1 MNNLKELLDSFSGL
15 SLAVIG
21 DICLDLYYFL
31 SNEKSE
37 ISVETGLQTQSVS
50 RCKHE
55 AGGAANVA
63 VNLKALGAGVTDLYG
78 VVGDDFYGGILRQ
91 LLEPRGVNCSGI
103 ISQDHDWDTNVYHK
117 VYREG
122 REEPRYDMGN
132 FNRIS
137 QKVQDMIF
145 DRLTSRLESYQA
157 IIINEQRTGGFHDEY
172 FQTRLKEL
180 IKRTEKEIL
189 WLCDSRHLNMVYEG
203 TIRKLNHLEA
213 REICC
218 RIQGGCSEISDGEMA
233 IRLKNYWGKPVV
245 LTRGEE
251 GAVGVDQAGNLQVIP
266 GIKLIGELD
275 TVGGGDA
282 FLAGLSLSLAAGA
295 DMAMAL
301 ETANFTAAVSV
312 TKLQETGHPTA
323 QEVIEMGKS

>member
-1 MNNLKELLDSFSGL
+1 
-15 SLAVIG
+15 
-21 DICLDLYYFL
+21 
-31 SNEKSE
+31 
-37 ISVETGLQTQSVS
+37 
-50 RCKHE
+50 
-55 AGGAANVA
+55 
-63 VNLKALGAGVTDLYG
+63 
-78 VVGDDFYGGILRQ
+78 
-91 LLEPRGVNCSGI
+91 
-103 ISQDHDWDTNVYHK
+103 
-117 VYREG
+117 
-122 REEPRYDMGN
+122 
-132 FNRIS
+132 
-137 QKVQDMIF
+137 
-145 DRLTSRLESYQA
+145 
-157 IIINEQRTGGFHDEY
+157 
-172 FQTRLKEL
+172 
-180 IKRTEKEIL
+180 
-189 WLCDSRHLNMVYEG
+189 MVYEG